1 MTPEGN
7 SQRHRRCLLPIGV
20 SLDWVYL
27 KNRNHKKEKTKQCGK
42 CFPFKLSS
50 LRTFDFYSW
59 NVSKNSLVLNTISLQ
74 CSADQTF

>member
-7 SQRHRRCLLPIGV
+7 SQRHCRCLLPIGV
-20 SLDWVYL
+20 SLYSVYL

-42 CFPFKLSS
+42 CFFKL

-74 CSADQTF
+74 CSTDQTF